1 MEDSFYMKEALKEA
15 HKAYLKEEIP
25 IGAIIVK
32 DNEIIARA
40 HNLRETMKDPTA
52 HAEILAIREAAKVLG
67 GWRLIGCRLYVTMEP
82 CIMCLGAINESRIK
96 TLVIGTKNT
105 KTLDS
110 EYKLKLKQDFLQN
123 KDVDITF
130 GVLEDA
136 TSSII
141 KNFFRKLRK
150 R

>member
-32 DNEIIARA
+32 NNEIIARA

-67 GWRLIGCRLYVTMEP
+67 GWRLIGCKLYVTMEP

-96 TLVIGTKNT
+96 TLVIGTRNT

-123 KDVDITF
+123 KNIDISF
-130 GVLEDA
+130 GVLEEA
-136 TSSII
+136 TSSIV

>member
-1 MEDSFYMKEALKEA
+1 MKDSFYMKEALKEA

-67 GWRLIGCRLYVTMEP
+67 GWRLIGCKLYVTMEP

-123 KDVDITF
+123 KDIDITF
-130 GVLEDA
+130 GVLEEA

>member
-32 DNEIIARA
+32 NDEIIARA

-52 HAEILAIREAAKVLG
+52 HAEILVIREAAKALG
-67 GWRLIGCRLYVTMEP
+67 GWRLIGCKLYVTMEP

-96 TLVIGTKNT
+96 TLVIGTRNT
-105 KTLDS
+105 KTVDS
-110 EYKLKLKQDFLQN
+110 EYKLKLKQDFLQD
-123 KDVDITF
+123 KDIDISF
-130 GVLEDA
+130 GVLEEA

>member
-32 DNEIIARA
+32 NNEIIARA

-52 HAEILAIREAAKVLG
+52 HAEVLAIREAAKVLG
-67 GWRLIGCRLYVTMEP
+67 GWRLIGCKLYVTMEP

-105 KTLDS
+105 KTVDS
-110 EYKLKLKQDFLQN
+110 EYKLKLKKDFLQDKN
-123 KDVDITF
+123 IDISF
-130 GVLEDA
+130 GILEEA
-136 TSSII
+136 TSSIV